1 MLESYLQRSKD
12 MKDKPCWL
20 CGVKITESMR
30 EEYECNKLCPE
41 CQMDAEDFGIDEDLL
56 QDIF

>member
-1 MLESYLQRSKD
+1 